1 MTRQALVMDL
11 HSKLSTGMMS
21 ASDLPCPDAGVGV
34 SVSGGVRPAS
44 REVPMNLIHALLDLA
59 QATID
64 VLRIVFA
71 R

>member
-1 MTRQALVMDL
+1 M
-11 HSKLSTGMMS
+11 
-21 ASDLPCPDAGVGV
+21 GV
-34 SVSGGVRPAS
+34 SVSWGVRPAS

>member
-1 MTRQALVMDL
+1 MGLPTE
-11 HSKLSTGMMS
+11 LSTGMMS
-21 ASDLPCPDAGVGV
+21 PSDLPCPDTGRGSFRFRGVLA
-34 SVSGGVRPAS
+34 PKS
-44 REVPMNLIHALLDLA
+44 REVLVNLIHALLDLA